1 MRDKFKYNQSQQKQY
16 VEDILNNDDL
26 FCEFL
31 EQLEE
36 NIVPAPSNIK
46 EEILRKTKILEN
58 ANSEK
63 HKRRLLWLQFV
74 SYSLKVSAGT
84 AAALFFLMFFMQIQ
98 NQKYPGTV
106 VKFEGFQKKFE
117 ENFDSISYELRT
129 SGDYRM
135 EKSYQNRLSKQDD
148 KK

>member
-16 VEDILNNDDL
+16 VENILNNDDL

-46 EEILRKTKILEN
+46 AEILRKTSILEN
-58 ANSEK
+58 SNSEK

-117 ENFDSISYELRT
+117 ENFDAISYKIRT
-129 SGDYRM
+129 SSDM
-135 EKSYQNRLSKQDD
+135 QKEKSYQNRQSKRNNS
-148 KK
+148 K

>member
-1 MRDKFKYNQSQQKQY
+1 MRDKFKHNQSLQKQY
-16 VEDILNNDDL
+16 VEDILKNDDL

-58 ANSEK
+58 SNSEK
-63 HKRRLLWLQFV
+63 HKRRHLWLQFV

-84 AAALFFLMFFMQIQ
+84 AAALIFLMFFMQIQ

-117 ENFDSISYELRT
+117 ENFDYISYELRT
-129 SGDYRM
+129 IGDYRM
-135 EKSYQNRLSKQDD
+135 EKSYQERLSKQDD

>member
-1 MRDKFKYNQSQQKQY
+1 MRDKFNYNQSLQKQY
-16 VEDILNNDDL
+16 VEDILIKDDL

-117 ENFDSISYELRT
+117 ENFESISYELRT
-129 SGDYRM
+129 SGDYRI

>member
-1 MRDKFKYNQSQQKQY
+1 MRDKFKHNQSQQKQY
-16 VEDILNNDDL
+16 LEDILKNDTL
-26 FCEFL
+26 FYEFL

-36 NIVPAPSNIK
+36 DIVPAPSNIK
-46 EEILRKTKILEN
+46 EEILRKTMLLDYS
-58 ANSEK
+58 NSEK
-63 HKRRLLWLQFV
+63 HNRRQLWLQFV

-84 AAALFFLMFFMQIQ
+84 AAALFFLMFFMQIH

-117 ENFDSISYELRT
+117 ENFESISYELRT
-129 SGDYRM
+129 SGDYLI
-135 EKSYQNRLSKQDD
+135 EKNYQDRVSKQNE

>member
-1 MRDKFKYNQSQQKQY
+1 MRDKFNYNQSLQKQY
-16 VEDILNNDDL
+16 VEDILINDDL

>member
-1 MRDKFKYNQSQQKQY
+1 MRDKFKYNQSLQKQY
-16 VEDILNNDDL
+16 VEDILKNDEL

-36 NIVPAPSNIK
+36 DIVPAPSNIK
-46 EEILRKTKILEN
+46 EEILKKTKILEN
-58 ANSEK
+58 SNSEK
-63 HKRRLLWLQFV
+63 HKRRQLWLQFV

-135 EKSYQNRLSKQDD
+135 EKSYQDRLSKQDN

>member
-1 MRDKFKYNQSQQKQY
+1 MRDKFKYNQSLQKQY
-16 VEDILNNDDL
+16 VEDILKNDDL

-58 ANSEK
+58 TNSEK

-117 ENFDSISYELRT
+117 ENFDSIFYELRT

>member
-46 EEILRKTKILEN
+46 AEILRKTSILEN
-58 ANSEK
+58 SNSEK

-84 AAALFFLMFFMQIQ
+84 AAALFFLMFFVQIQ

-106 VKFEGFQKKFE
+106 VKFEGFQQKFE
-117 ENFDSISYELRT
+117 ENFESISYELRT
-129 SGDYRM
+129 SGDYRI